1 MPTTLSP
8 YLNFRDQ
15 TAEAMEFYHSVM
27 GGVLTMSRYSEFGVS
42 DDPAEADRIMH
53 AQLVLPSGLILMAAD
68 VPDRMEHSRGVND
81 GAVALFGD
89 DEEDLTRLYEGLSEG
104 GTIGEPL
111 AKAPWGD
118 SFGSFTDRFGVDWLV
133 NISPAARD

>member
-1 MPTTLSP
+1 MAITLSP

-15 TAEAMEFYHSVM
+15 AEAAMTFYHSVT
-27 GGVLTMSRYSEFGVS
+27 GGDLTMSRYSEFGVS
-42 DDPAEADRIMH
+42 DDPAEGDKIMH
-53 AQLVLPSGLILMAAD
+53 AQLILPSGLILMAAD
-68 VPDRMEHSRGVND
+68 VPNRMEHTRGVND
-81 GAVALFGD
+81 ASVALFGD
-89 DEEDLTRLYEGLSEG
+89 DEEELTRLYEGLSEG

-133 NISPAARD
+133 NISPASRD